1 MEYRIAT
8 KEDID
13 ILMSIRLEMLRK
25 VNELVDDYVFS
36 DELIANSKRY
46 FLEGNQT
53 TSIASKNGK
62 VIACASIS
70 YIEIMPTFSHPT
82 GNRAHL
88 MNVYTNADYRRQGI
102 ARKLVQMLID
112 EAKERGVTEISLDA
126 TESGR
131 PFYEAF
137 GFCASDECM
146 VMNLSNIYTF

>member
-8 KEDID
+8 KQDLE
-13 ILMSIRLEMLRK
+13 ILMHIRLEMLRK
-25 VNELVDDYVFS
+25 VNELPDDFNFS

-53 TSIASKNGK
+53 TSIALKNDK

-102 ARKLVQMLID
+102 SRKLVSMLID
-112 EAKERGVTEISLDA
+112 EAKEKGVTEISLDA
-126 TESGR
+126 TDSGR
-131 PFYEAF
+131 PLYEAL
-137 GFCASDECM
+137 GFHASDESM
-146 VMNLSNIYTF
+146 VMNLEPPD

>member
-1 MEYRIAT
+1 MEYRMAT

-13 ILMSIRLEMLRK
+13 MLMSIRLEMLRK
-25 VNELVDDYVFS
+25 VNELSDNYVFS

-53 TSIASKNGK
+53 TNIALKNGK
-62 VIACASIS
+62 VVACASMS
-70 YIEIMPTFSHPT
+70 YIEMMPTFSHST

-88 MNVYTNADYRRQGI
+88 MNVYTNANYRRQGV

-112 EAKERGVTEISLDA
+112 EAKEKGVTEISLDA
-126 TESGR
+126 TDLGR
-131 PFYEAF
+131 PLYETL

-146 VMNLSNIYTF
+146 VMNLVG

>member
-13 ILMSIRLEMLRK
+13 MLMSIRLEMLRK
-25 VNELVDDYVFS
+25 VNELSDDFCFS

-53 TSIASKNGK
+53 TSIALKNGK
-62 VIACASIS
+62 VVACASMS

-88 MNVYTNADYRRQGI
+88 MNVYTNADYRRRGV
-102 ARKLVQMLID
+102 ARKLVQILID
-112 EAKERGVTEISLDA
+112 EAKGKGVTEISLDA
-126 TESGR
+126 TNLGR
-131 PFYEAF
+131 PLYETL

-146 VMNLSNIYTF
+146 IMNLVG